1 MRLKKRHREA
11 IRRCVKQTDRKY
23 RVVYQTER
31 GYSRSSDSICHRV
44 GEGIRICIKQ
54 PTYWIIRYLR
64 IVLRMFRMDIIKL
77 AEVLNLSKST
87 VSRAFRD
94 SSGISAKTKQR
105 ILEKARELNYHPNHY
120 ASNMRDQKSMTIAV
134 VVPELANNY
143 FTQIIQGVEKVAKT
157 SGYHILIYVTDDD
170 ITREQEFIRGVSNGR
185 VDGVVMSV
193 SGESK
198 DHSYLEF
205 VDVDRLPIIL
215 FDRIY
220 DDIELP
226 KIITDDYDSS
236 FQSTEHLIQQG
247 CSRIA
252 YLVVN
257 KEQSIGKVRMQGY
270 IDALKKHRIPLRKR
284 LIVDCTNSYAENAAI
299 IERAMSKQQPDGI
312 LASVERLAFSTYYA
326 CSKLAVRIPD
336 DLKVVA
342 FSSLEIAP
350 LLNPAL
356 TTVTQPAIQIGE
368 RAATLLLK
376 KLQGTPIE
384 DAERLIMMKSEL
396 VIRASSLPV

>member
-1 MRLKKRHREA
+1 
-11 IRRCVKQTDRKY
+11 
-23 RVVYQTER
+23 
-31 GYSRSSDSICHRV
+31 
-44 GEGIRICIKQ
+44 
-54 PTYWIIRYLR
+54 
-64 IVLRMFRMDIIKL
+64 MDIIKL

-94 SSGISAKTKQR
+94 SSDISAETKQR
-105 ILEKARELNYHPNHY
+105 ILAKARELNYHPNHY
-120 ASNMRDQKSMTIAV
+120 ASNMREQKSMTIAV

-170 ITREQEFIRGVSNGR
+170 IAREQEFIRGVSNGR
-185 VDGVVMSV
+185 VDGIVMSV

-198 DHSYLEF
+198 DHSYLAH
-205 VDVDRLPIIL
+205 VDVDRLPIVL

-220 DDIELP
+220 DDIDLP
-226 KIITDDYDSS
+226 KIVTDDYDSS
-236 FQSTEHLIQQG
+236 FRSTEHLIQQG

-270 IDALKKHRIPLRKR
+270 MDALRKYRIPLRKR
-284 LIVDCTNSYAENAAI
+284 LIVDCTNSYDENAGI
-299 IERAMSKQQPDGI
+299 IENAIQKQRPDGI

-326 CSKLAVRIPD
+326 CGKLSVRIPD
-336 DLKVVA
+336 DLKIVA
-342 FSSLEIAP
+342 FSSLEIAS
-350 LLNPAL
+350 LLSPAL

-368 RAATLLLK
+368 RAAALLLK
-376 KLQGTPIE
+376 KLQGTPI
-384 DAERLIMMKSEL
+384 DDTERLITMESEL
-396 VIRASSLPV
+396 VIRASSLPA

>member
-1 MRLKKRHREA
+1 
-11 IRRCVKQTDRKY
+11 
-23 RVVYQTER
+23 
-31 GYSRSSDSICHRV
+31 
-44 GEGIRICIKQ
+44 
-54 PTYWIIRYLR
+54 
-64 IVLRMFRMDIIKL
+64 MDIIKL

-94 SSGISAKTKQR
+94 SSDISAKTKQR

-120 ASNMRDQKSMTIAV
+120 ASNMREQKSMTIAV

-170 ITREQEFIRGVSNGR
+170 VTREEEFIRGVSNGR

-198 DHSYLEF
+198 DHSYLAR
-205 VDVDRLPIIL
+205 VDGRRLPIVL

-220 DDIELP
+220 EDIDLP
-226 KIITDDYDSS
+226 KIVTDDYESS
-236 FQSTEHLIQQG
+236 FRSTEHLIEQG

-270 IDALKKHRIPLRKR
+270 IDALKRHRIPLRKR
-284 LIVDCTNSYAENAAI
+284 LIVDCTNSYTENAGI
-299 IERAMSKQQPDGI
+299 IEKAIVKQQPDGI

-326 CSKLAVRIPD
+326 CNKLSVRIPD
-336 DLKVVA
+336 DLKIVA

-356 TTVTQPAIQIGE
+356 TTVSQPAIRIGE
-368 RAATLLLK
+368 RAAGLLLK
-376 KLQGTPIE
+376 ELQGEPIGA
-384 DAERLIMMKSEL
+384 DERLITMASEL
-396 VIRASSLPV
+396 VIRASSQPALVSLPSETSLQ